1 MKMTRHAI
9 VDRIDRLMYIAQ
21 TIGFGEIIAEEIH
34 NGGRECLTDSG
45 VILVKA
51 IDEERLITAW
61 IADLDR
67 ALAIYRGA
75 GKGNTL
81 PRTIANKIK
90 NNSKHRHQCK

>member
-21 TIGFGEIIAEEIH
+21 TIGFGEIIAEDLH

-51 IDEERLITAW
+51 VNEERLITAW
-61 IADLDR
+61 IADLER
-67 ALAIYRGA
+67 ASAIYRGA
-75 GKGNTL
+75 GKGNL
-81 PRTIANKIK
+81 PRAVVNKIK
-90 NNSKHRHQCK
+90 NNSKHRHQCH